1 MWCCLCSGG
10 GHQSEPPAR
19 PDAPPTLYEEL
30 HPAGSVRGQWAAA
43 HEPWPPRW
51 PLHVLPHH
59 AHQDRPPMVMPHS
72 LPHTLFVLPQHT
84 FFLCIKAPKHQG
96 GNMCVPHGAFRV
108 HPEFTSVCYS
118 SHLSNNWTTFP
129 LRICSV
135 LLWGHNNVSC
145 MEHKQFSELWP
156 PSLPS
161 YRKYWS
167 VIRNVKW
174 PIQSD
179 EGPMIPAERTL
190 VTKVKTMQEQWA
202 HGDASFRGLHW
213 QEHMSC
219 ISQSAVSCTWAT
231 LCVWSLHTQ
240 AKVIASPP
248 ITCQHQNTHTHT
260 ETLFIFYM
268 HMYCNSTSAV
278 WEVNPDRTGERLR
291 K

>member
-1 MWCCLCSGG
+1 MLCRLCSGG
-10 GHQSEPPAR
+10 SHQSEPPAR
-19 PDAPPTLYEEL
+19 PDAPPTLHEEL
-30 HPAGSVRGQWAAA
+30 HPAGSVRGQRAAA

-59 AHQDRPPMVMPHS
+59 AHQDRPPMVMSHS
-72 LPHTLFVLPQHT
+72 LSHTRSVFCHNTPSS
-84 FFLCIKAPKHQG
+84 CASKPRNIKEGILVFH
-96 GNMCVPHGAFRV
+96 MV
-108 HPEFTSVCYS
+108 HSEYILNSLWPSALDGTSVCYS

-129 LRICSV
+129 LKMCSV
-135 LLWGHNNVSC
+135 LLWGQQQC
-145 MEHKQFSELWP
+145 LWP

-161 YRKYWS
+161 HT

-174 PIQSD
+174 PVRSD

-190 VTKVKTMQEQWA
+190 VTKEKRA
-202 HGDASFRGLHW
+202 HGDASFRGPYW

-219 ISQSAVSCTWAT
+219 ISQSPVSCTWGT

-240 AKVIASPP
+240 AKGIASPP
-248 ITCQHQNTHTHT
+248 IACQHKNTHTHT
-260 ETLFIFYM
+260 GMLFIFYM

-278 WEVNPDRTGERLR
+278 WEVNTDRTGERLR